1 MSFGTPYPYGTPGGD
16 EVIAAPQLPP
26 VYRVAQGNSVIVFLH
41 VNGRLAERLR
51 ENVEDVV
58 RVLGLT
64 GTVIVA
70 IIVREEGV
78 VRDANAGDLDF
89 QDGLTVTQIAPGV
102 VTIEIG
108 ANEITTGMLQDAL
121 VTAIKMA
128 PNSVETVAIKDANVT
143 TPKIADAN
151 ITLAKL
157 APNSVD
163 SSKIVDGSIT
173 AIDIAPGTFPEAG
186 LTLLFEDTFNA
197 STARSFNNVFT
208 AAYDNYLIEGQ
219 VTHGSAAQSTFL
231 RLRSGGVDS
240 AGVNQYVGAWTIG
253 SNPAGSPTIAAAGAQ
268 GTAGEII
275 RAVASGTPNNYGFWL
290 NLYGP
295 ALVKPTPIL
304 FMTGG
309 LHSGSAFTSATGLL
323 WQGQSQAFDGFSIF
337 SAAAM
342 SGYIRI
348 YGKKNTP

>member
-1 MSFGTPYPYGTPGGD
+1 
-16 EVIAAPQLPP
+16 
-26 VYRVAQGNSVIVFLH
+26 
-41 VNGRLAERLR
+41 
-51 ENVEDVV
+51 
-58 RVLGLT
+58 
-64 GTVIVA
+64 
-70 IIVREEGV
+70 
-78 VRDANAGDLDF
+78 
-89 QDGLTVTQIAPGV
+89 
-102 VTIEIG
+102 
-108 ANEITTGMLQDAL
+108 
-121 VTAIKMA
+121 MA
-128 PNSVETVAIKDANVT
+128 PNSVDASKLVAGAVT
-143 TPKIADAN
+143 TAALNAGAVDTAALGALAV
-151 ITLAKL
+151 TLAKL

-240 AGVNQYVGAWTIG
+240 ASVNQYVGAWTIG
-253 SNPAGSPTIAAAGAQ
+253 ANPAGSPTIAAAGAQ

-275 RAVASGTPNNYGFWL
+275 RAVAGGTPNNYGFWL

-309 LHSGSAFTSATGLL
+309 LHSGASFTSATGFL
-323 WQGQSQAFDGFSIF
+323 WQGQAQSFDGFSIF

-342 SGYIRI
+342 TGYIRI